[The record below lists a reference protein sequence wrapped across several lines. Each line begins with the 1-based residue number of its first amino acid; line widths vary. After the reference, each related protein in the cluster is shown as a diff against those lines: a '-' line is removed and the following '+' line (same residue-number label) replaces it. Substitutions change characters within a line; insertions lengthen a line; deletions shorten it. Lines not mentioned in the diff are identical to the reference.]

1 MLSTELIPIRKEAK
15 TPHQSHNVL
24 TPRESRMGRSRD
36 QPILVSSKIPIHDLK
51 PSKWASVVLRVLLF
65 VLGGRRLGLL
75 PLQFGFLPSRLAGFQ
90 FGAGGLVEIVQIHVH
105 TQTTRD
111 AGRQSPLVLVTQ
123 I

>member
-1 MLSTELIPIRKEAK
+1 MLSTELIPIGKA
-15 TPHQSHNVL
+15 HQSHNVL

-75 PLQFGFLPSRLAGFQ
+75 PLQFGLLPSRLAGFQ
-90 FGAGGLVEIVQIHVH
+90 FGAGRLVEIVQIHVH